1 MSKNK
6 SNGIDNLAALFG
18 KDNETPTLVETT
30 ASMHAA
36 APPKPEPKPAYI
48 GKVEMRYLDLALDK
62 MSQPLHANF
71 VRAAS
76 ANTLQV
82 YRRIQ
87 GALAIVDAGKPTNS
101 KLAAIAVGRAVKDD
115 ARTYVTFWLTL
126 LSNVAFAGHMEAL
139 AIERSLNPD
148 ALESS
153 LDAMGDEHPAEPGDE
168 PNADRARNEHNT
180 RDREIPQPETIACSF
195 DEIYEAMQSIQSWVE
210 LAFNQFTPNQHD
222 YWQCVPAPF
231 CKRGEADDYAP
242 ITDFDEYREFQTEQW
257 RTKQRTV
264 KADDALA
271 VMEVA

>member
-1 MSKNK
+1 VQKAKKENDMSKNTNK
-6 SNGIDNLAALFG
+6 GNGLAQL
-18 KDNETPTLVETT
+18 ETLIGQNIAQ
-30 ASMHAA
+30 ASAST
-36 APPKPEPKPAYI
+36 PRPAYI
-48 GKVEMRYLDLALDK
+48 GKIEMRYLDLALDK
-62 MSQPLHANF
+62 ISQPLHANF

-76 ANTLQV
+76 ASTLQV

-87 GALAIVDAGKPTNS
+87 GALAIADASQLNDS
-101 KLAAIAVGRAVKDD
+101 KKTAIAVGRAVKDD

-153 LDAMGDEHPAEPGDE
+153 LDAMGGEHPTEPGDE

-180 RDREIPQPETIACSF
+180 RDREIPQPETIACNF
-195 DEIYEAMQSIQSWVE
+195 DDIYEAMNSIQGWIE
-210 LAFNQFTPNQHD
+210 LAFNQFTPNQLD

-231 CKRGEADDYAP
+231 CKRGADDDYAP
-242 ITDFDEYREFQTEQW
+242 ITDFDEYREFQTAQW
-257 RTKQRTV
+257 RTKQRVV